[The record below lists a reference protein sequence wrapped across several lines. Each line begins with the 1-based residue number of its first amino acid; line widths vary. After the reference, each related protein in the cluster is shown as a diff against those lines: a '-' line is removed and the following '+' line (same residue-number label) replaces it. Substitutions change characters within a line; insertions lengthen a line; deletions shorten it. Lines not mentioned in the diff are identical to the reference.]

1 MPLLMRRRSITTYG
15 APLEATEATL
25 PDPQGREVV
34 VRVRHC
40 GVCHSDLHL
49 REGKFDL
56 GGGRHLDVTSGRALP
71 FTLGHEIE
79 GEVVAIGP
87 DAHNAPPIGSRRVI
101 YPWIG
106 CGTCEACAAGDEHV
120 CAKPRQLGIQVDGGY
135 ADHVVIPDPR
145 YLLDAEGIS
154 PALAGTYMCSGLTA
168 YSALKRLGGLAQRG
182 PVLIVGLG
190 GVGMMALAFA
200 KAMLPHAPI
209 VADVSAQKR
218 DLALAAG
225 AAAAFDPTDA
235 AARKALLKGF
245 GGVYGAVDFAGAE
258 SSLDFAQGA
267 LRKGGKVVVVG
278 LFGGELRMPIPFFP
292 MRAIAIEGSYVGPL
306 SDALEMIELVRSGSV
321 APIPVATRPLAE
333 AEAALQDL
341 AAGRIVGRV
350 VLTP

>member
-1 MPLLMRRRSITTYG
+1 
-15 APLEATEATL
+15 
-25 PDPQGREVV
+25 
-34 VRVRHC
+34 
-40 GVCHSDLHL
+40 
-49 REGKFDL
+49 
-56 GGGRHLDVTSGRALP
+56 
-71 FTLGHEIE
+71 
-79 GEVVAIGP
+79 
-87 DAHNAPPIGSRRVI
+87 
-101 YPWIG
+101 
-106 CGTCEACAAGDEHV
+106 
-120 CAKPRQLGIQVDGGY
+120 
-135 ADHVVIPDPR
+135 
-145 YLLDAEGIS
+145 
-154 PALAGTYMCSGLTA
+154 MCSGLTA
-168 YSALKRLGGLAQRG
+168 YSALKRLGGLAMRG

-209 VADVSAQKR
+209 VADVSPQKR
-218 DLALAAG
+218 ELALAAG
-225 AAAAFDPTDA
+225 AVAAFDPTDA

-278 LFGGELRMPIPFFP
+278 LFGGELRMPIPFLP

-306 SDALEMIELVRSGSV
+306 SDALEMIALVRSGAV

-341 AAGRIVGRV
+341 AAGHIVGRV

>member
-1 MPLLMRRRSITTYG
+1 MPFLMHRRSITTYG

-25 PDPQGREVV
+25 PDPKGREVV

-79 GEVVAIGP
+79 GEVVAVGP
-87 DAHNAPPIGSRRVI
+87 DATDAPPIGSRRVI

-106 CGTCEACAAGDEHV
+106 CGQCEACAAGDEHV
-120 CAKPRQLGIQVDGGY
+120 CAKPRQMGIQVDGGF
-135 ADHVVIPDPR
+135 ADHAVVPDPR
-145 YLLDAEGIS
+145 YLLDATGIP

-168 YSALKRLGGLAQRG
+168 YSALKRLGPLAHRG

-200 KAMLPHAPI
+200 KAMLPHAAI
-209 VADVSAQKR
+209 VADVSEAKR
-218 DLALAAG
+218 ALALEMG
-225 AAAAFDPTDA
+225 AAAALDPTDA
-235 AARKALLKGF
+235 GARKTLLKSF
-245 GGVYGAVDFAGAE
+245 GGVHGAIDFAGAE
-258 SSLDFAQGA
+258 TSLDFAQGA

-278 LFGGELRMPIPFFP
+278 LFGGEFKMPIPFFP
-292 MRAIAIEGSYVGPL
+292 MRVTGIEGSYVGPL
-306 SDALEMIELVRSGSV
+306 SDAVEMLDLVRSGAV
-321 APIPVATRPLAE
+321 APIPVTTRPLAE
-333 AEAALQDL
+333 AEAALGDL
-341 AAGRIVGRV
+341 ASGRVVGRV